1 MNRKS
6 WKLTL
11 CATGN
16 SILLCISNTHCIRH
30 TFSLCSLSLTLLSL
44 SLSFSHFLPLS
55 LSCFFLNIWIEYL
68 YNISRIHLYV
78 CLFPFSFLISLS
90 LSSLS
95 IYLSFSSS
103 LGRFS
108 ISNLTELAIEVCV
121 VNIGN
126 KYLGNNSLQFM
137 YLLRSALWCGRGR
150 GPKGEGVGRFI
161 GFIDNFFGIL

>member
-16 SILLCISNTHCIRH
+16 SILLCISKTHCIRH

-44 SLSFSHFLPLS
+44 SLSLS
-55 LSCFFLNIWIEYL
+55 LIF
-68 YNISRIHLYV
+68 
-78 CLFPFSFLISLS
+78 SLS
-90 LSSLS
+90 LSLFLSQYMNWIFIQYKSDTSICLSVPLFFPYLSLSYLS

-161 GFIDNFFGIL
+161 GFIDNFFGIS

>member
-16 SILLCISNTHCIRH
+16 SILLCISNSHCIRH
-30 TFSLCSLSLTLLSL
+30 TFSLCPLSLTLLSL
-44 SLSFSHFLPLS
+44 SLSPIFSLS
-55 LSCFFLNIWIEYL
+55 LSLLFLSQYMNLIFIQFKSDTSICLSVPLFFPN
-68 YNISRIHLYV
+68 
-78 CLFPFSFLISLS
+78 LS

-150 GPKGEGVGRFI
+150 GPKGEGGVRAI
-161 GFIDNFFGIL
+161 YWLYW